1 MAYGVPLALA
11 YPVVAKHAGG
21 DSMLYEA
28 RINSLKTRHARLD
41 DQIFD
46 EDRRPMPD
54 QRVLMRLKLEKLRL
68 KEEIERLSV
77 RC

>member
-1 MAYGVPLALA
+1 
-11 YPVVAKHAGG
+11 
-21 DSMLYEA
+21 MLYEA

-41 DQIFD
+41 DRIFD

-77 RC
+77 RG